1 MLKEIEKTF
10 GRRILVDLVDM
21 KTQMSPC
28 IGFEGDRPAIQYV
41 QMPFDKFGVKIMGT
55 EPIDVVVR
63 IDNKVV
69 AQRARLEANAIHVI
83 SRGDD
88 GKPFVFT
95 RPGEKPKH
103 VADDAGELIGSTE
116 KRGDAQSEQLSLFP
130 EAGAMQDDYDSHGLV
145 VVQVRFAH
153 VKPDFGPEL
162 PPDDFTNLL
171 FQMCDM
177 QTLTRHMLANLPRLA
192 RPEDPPAGF
201 EGVLDAEG
209 KPVGGY
215 RPLPR
220 VCSCASDRH
229 GFLPH
234 KH

>member
-10 GRRILVDLVDM
+10 GRKIIVDLVDM
-21 KTQMSPC
+21 KTQMTPC

-69 AQRARLEANAIHVI
+69 AQRARLEAKAIHVI

-103 VADDAGELIGSTE
+103 SDE
-116 KRGDAQSEQLSLFP
+116 KAP
-130 EAGAMQDDYDSHGLV
+130 
-145 VVQVRFAH
+145 
-153 VKPDFGPEL
+153 
-162 PPDDFTNLL
+162 
-171 FQMCDM
+171 
-177 QTLTRHMLANLPRLA
+177 
-192 RPEDPPAGF
+192 
-201 EGVLDAEG
+201 
-209 KPVGGY
+209 GY
-215 RPLPR
+215 RHLVFALGPICLHQHR
-220 VCSCASDRH
+220 MLLAVLRGVGC
-229 GFLPH
+229 LV
-234 KH
+234 